1 MGPLYFMWPELLRS
15 GRQGLGRQDL
25 PALPLLKT
33 MMLARISRPAGA
45 LARKVPA
52 RSLTQVSSEARR
64 YSFAHA
70 ADDIMG
76 KRNPPADPADR
87 MSAGA
92 PEASPGGLSARLPPP
107 PGSPSPP
114 SFRLPQPSAVAA
126 RACAWRVAGSSLRLG
141 AQH

>member
-1 MGPLYFMWPELLRS
+1 
-15 GRQGLGRQDL
+15 
-25 PALPLLKT
+25 

-114 SFRLPQPSAVAA
+114 SFRLPQPSAVARA
-126 RACAWRVAGSSLRLG
+126 RVRVARGWIVPAARRPTLTRPLVALQPPG
-141 AQH
+141 ARRR